1 MAKKLGFGMLGAYT
15 PSGSN
20 RSGSMPAPKPGT
32 AGQSLV
38 NTIRTSGSVR
48 QATGGMG
55 KTASMGA
62 AKNGYKNQRVLL
74 GSMGKNALGKKKGKK

>member
-38 NTIRTSGSVR
+38 NTLRTTGSVR
-48 QATGGMG
+48 QA
-55 KTASMGA
+55 KSASMGA
-62 AKNGYKNQRVLL
+62 AKNAYKNQRVLL
-74 GSMGKNALGKKKGKK
+74 ASMGKSSTGKKKGKK